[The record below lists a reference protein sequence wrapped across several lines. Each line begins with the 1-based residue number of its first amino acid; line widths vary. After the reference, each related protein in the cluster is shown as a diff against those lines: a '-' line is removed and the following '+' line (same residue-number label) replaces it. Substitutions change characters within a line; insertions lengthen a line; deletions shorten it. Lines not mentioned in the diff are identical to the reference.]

1 MVREGDTGL
10 TNPTYAKWLI
20 EAIKKVKQQKQRPS
34 LERISNAVRQ
44 NHKVSKESIEEQ
56 LELAVTDGIVLKT
69 YNKGLISYKDPS
81 RIVQL
86 QSRNLKI
93 GKKDDLT
100 KVIVRT
106 VRELGEVGG
115 SSLKSIEKFI
125 RRSYNIELCDGVDL
139 AQQIKL
145 SIKSGIQ
152 KGLLLQDG
160 RFIKLGTAPVSESD
174 SAGSNSSNSFHSSI
188 DDDKHFDDI
197 ILPFERHK
205 KLAKPLPLCSF
216 CLGPA
221 EKNRDGKFEELIS
234 CATCGSSGHP
244 TCLKFAPELALKVR
258 RLRWQCIDCKRCS
271 FCGKSG
277 KEDNML
283 FCDACDRG
291 YHMQCCDP
299 PLNKAPKG
307 AWSCNIC
314 DPDRGNKKGK
324 KFLEMA
330 ARYTQRLRAKEKAAK
345 LEKAKAVLNAARKQY
360 ESVTSGKGLPR
371 GRRPKHRIPGTTS
384 MSSSLLMATTGNNVH
399 LKHYRSL
406 ENGHSSR
413 EDKENTRAAAST
425 AENGNHSSS
434 SSSCESDSD
443 EDLSIL
449 QPFMAVNK
457 PKGLIDGLSRF
468 FTPSN
473 KRKSRVSL
481 SSLEADLAALVSKPK
496 PGRPSKS
503 RQAAKKL
510 LKKSKLLQVNKRR
523 RFHNCPPGSGQLK
536 GLFDGLSH
544 LFTAQGDRKR
554 NFPIYT
560 PPRGMQKLLS
570 IQTSTPIQDPFLD
583 IEIDKPDN
591 PFEFTGIES
600 PVILPPIRGRGRGI
614 HKPDWSDLGFLST
627 SLNKHKGRGRGVS
640 TPTETSIG
648 RGRGRG
654 RGQKKD
660 KESSAAPLPHLVTE
674 GDIDL
679 FKQAQEKAQQ
689 SLGQSSNTGD
699 APSEPQHRFPPC
711 IEFGKYEIQTWYSS
725 PYPQEYAR
733 LPKLYICEFC
743 LKYMKSRSI
752 LQRHMSKCGLHH
764 PPANEI
770 YRKGDL
776 SVFEVDGNVSK
787 IYCQNLCLLA
797 KLFLDHKTLYYDVEP
812 FLFYVLTHND
822 DTGCHLVGYFSKEK
836 HCQQKYNVSCIMTM
850 PQHQRKGYGRFLIE
864 FSYLLSRIEGQPGSP
879 EKPLSDLGKVS
890 YMAYWRSIII
900 EYMHKVADD
909 KITIKAISRST
920 GMCPHDVAGTLQQL
934 TFMIKKD
941 GKIVISVNRKKIQ
954 EYMDKLKLK
963 AHQRLELDAE
973 CLRWTPLISNQTL
986 LEEEKRAEK
995 EVGPRFRLPFGAPTT
1010 SRYFRLREMS
1020 EVVNSIAEDRRQLLE
1035 DSKLSPVK
1043 EVPIKKVGK
1052 KPGRK
1057 RLNSFKSPE
1066 PEPKRSRKSLMTEI
1080 SNSYLEDKLKSVPKT
1095 EDNLNGNNCNK
1106 MSNKTLK
1113 KEIKGR
1119 PEITL
1124 RRNGHIVAEHVVQ
1137 KRRKRK
1143 GGWPKGVPRGSPV
1156 KKDPVV
1162 RRGRPGRPRKLRH
1175 RTLVESQVSGAEES
1189 DGPSSPVDPKLENK
1203 SDTEEEEPETKRE
1216 EEEDV
1221 DDEVTINGDVSKLT
1235 DGSDGEEMDMDITN
1249 TSVQNSVSPDK
1260 TVSVNSTA
1268 DSGRQSKSDDVAD
1281 CDDNNEEKDS
1291 KSDDSSSSSSS
1302 SSDSDSSD
1310 DDEDDDDEE
1319 EDESQEEDEKKCSEV
1334 DIEVS
1339 VKAPIESEKVV
1350 KSVDIH
1356 TNGFDTVREKE
1367 NGETVES
1374 AIKSDDDEDD
1384 DEEEDDDDDEEEEE
1398 EDEEEESEESE
1409 KEETVSSPKN
1419 VPKLESPASLEQ
1431 ERETLP
1437 SESSGPPEPSPAIE
1451 PTECV
1456 SDSNSDDGPPAP
1468 LTPQVPTPRPMS
1480 PNVPMPSPGA
1490 NPDSE
1495 PEPEQLPMHEPEPR
1509 PPTPRQ
1515 EEPVIQESKQ
1525 PETPPS
1531 PQVPTPVP
1539 AAAAAETPI
1548 ATSASTNSSVEH
1560 TPETADIPS
1569 DDNFQDISSDTTVQ
1583 DTLGAS
1589 NNFEEALAQE
1599 LRNNYEQIDNS
1610 ATGSIATEQMA
1621 QRDMSMNNV
1630 QPPTPNHPSQTCS
1643 SVGPVFSPQ
1652 NTQINNMPNTN
1663 LGNNGFNTVDI
1674 DVTQLGLESPT
1685 SISSNEMAN
1694 NSVESAPTPNYSDCA
1709 QAQMPP
1715 TQMPQPQQLPPATP
1729 QQQQQQSCAQVQ
1741 SCAQLPQNCCIQAQQ
1756 SYCNNQSRVTRFMDT
1771 VQHHPMQMPVSTGTY
1786 LPPPATSS
1794 VVYGS
1799 SGSSYSPSMLPQNTH
1814 RLVHNNTPCGG
1825 QQNTGNYQN
1834 PNSCSLSK
1842 LQQMTANMMDL
1853 MHENTMTPPPNLTP
1867 PPHTMTPPPAM
1878 IRSMAT
1884 PPIPNL
1890 QPQLQLQPQQCSKYP
1905 RSRQT
1910 TRKPQSANPN
1920 VTVNPSVPFTPNVTI
1935 QPGSGML
1942 PRYNMNVFNSYRQ
1955 PMINHGYIPNHGFLN
1970 QPQLPMQVG
1979 MMNMH
1984 PAAQQ
1989 PFQQQMQQ
1997 SQSNNPMYAYSY
2009 MTAPSLNMN
2018 NVNPVMRR

>member
-1 MVREGDTGL
+1 MGREGDTGL

-244 TCLKFAPELALKVR
+244 TCLKFAPELAMKVR

-345 LEKAKAVLNAARKQY
+345 LEKAKAVLSAARKQY

-434 SSSCESDSD
+434 SSS
-443 EDLSIL
+443 
-449 QPFMAVNK
+449 
-457 PKGLIDGLSRF
+457 
-468 FTPSN
+468 
-473 KRKSRVSL
+473 
-481 SSLEADLAALVSKPK
+481 
-496 PGRPSKS
+496 
-503 RQAAKKL
+503 
-510 LKKSKLLQVNKRR
+510 
-523 RFHNCPPGSGQLK
+523 
-536 GLFDGLSH
+536 
-544 LFTAQGDRKR
+544 
-554 NFPIYT
+554 Y
-560 PPRGMQKLLS
+560 
-570 IQTSTPIQDPFLD
+570 
-583 IEIDKPDN
+583 
-591 PFEFTGIES
+591 
-600 PVILPPIRGRGRGI
+600 
-614 HKPDWSDLGFLST
+614 
-627 SLNKHKGRGRGVS
+627 
-640 TPTETSIG
+640 
-648 RGRGRG
+648 
-654 RGQKKD
+654 
-660 KESSAAPLPHLVTE
+660 KESSAAPLPHMVTE

-909 KITIKAISRST
+909 KITIKAISRAT

-934 TFMIKKD
+934 TFMVKKD

-1057 RLNSFKSPE
+1057 RLNSFKSPV

-1095 EDNLNGNNCNK
+1095 EENLNGNNCNK

-1124 RRNGHIVAEHVVQ
+1124 RRNGHIVTEHVVQ

-1189 DGPSSPVDPKLENK
+1189 DNPSTPVHTKLENK

-1235 DGSDGEEMDMDITN
+1235 DGSDGEMDMDITN
-1249 TSVQNSVSPDK
+1249 TSVQNSASPDK
-1260 TVSVNSTA
+1260 AVSAVNSALQTLA
-1268 DSGRQSKSDDVAD
+1268 HRARMVTWLTVMTTMKRKTIKVMILHHRHHHRLIVTVVMMM
-1281 CDDNNEEKDS
+1281 KMMMMTM
-1291 KSDDSSSSSSS
+1291 KM
-1302 SSDSDSSD
+1302 
-1310 DDEDDDDEE
+1310 
-1319 EDESQEEDEKKCSEV
+1319 EV
-1334 DIEVS
+1334 MR
-1339 VKAPIESEKVV
+1339 KMR
-1350 KSVDIH
+1350 KSVMRLIQRYLLKPRLK
-1356 TNGFDTVREKE
+1356 VRKW
-1367 NGETVES
+1367 
-1374 AIKSDDDEDD
+1374 
-1384 DEEEDDDDDEEEEE
+1384 
-1398 EDEEEESEESE
+1398 
-1409 KEETVSSPKN
+1409 
-1419 VPKLESPASLEQ
+1419 
-1431 ERETLP
+1431 
-1437 SESSGPPEPSPAIE
+1437 
-1451 PTECV
+1451 
-1456 SDSNSDDGPPAP
+1456 
-1468 LTPQVPTPRPMS
+1468 
-1480 PNVPMPSPGA
+1480 
-1490 NPDSE
+1490 
-1495 PEPEQLPMHEPEPR
+1495 
-1509 PPTPRQ
+1509 
-1515 EEPVIQESKQ
+1515 
-1525 PETPPS
+1525 
-1531 PQVPTPVP
+1531 
-1539 AAAAAETPI
+1539 
-1548 ATSASTNSSVEH
+1548 
-1560 TPETADIPS
+1560 
-1569 DDNFQDISSDTTVQ
+1569 
-1583 DTLGAS
+1583 
-1589 NNFEEALAQE
+1589 
-1599 LRNNYEQIDNS
+1599 
-1610 ATGSIATEQMA
+1610 
-1621 QRDMSMNNV
+1621 
-1630 QPPTPNHPSQTCS
+1630 
-1643 SVGPVFSPQ
+1643 
-1652 NTQINNMPNTN
+1652 
-1663 LGNNGFNTVDI
+1663 
-1674 DVTQLGLESPT
+1674 
-1685 SISSNEMAN
+1685 
-1694 NSVESAPTPNYSDCA
+1694 
-1709 QAQMPP
+1709 
-1715 TQMPQPQQLPPATP
+1715 
-1729 QQQQQQSCAQVQ
+1729 
-1741 SCAQLPQNCCIQAQQ
+1741 
-1756 SYCNNQSRVTRFMDT
+1756 
-1771 VQHHPMQMPVSTGTY
+1771 
-1786 LPPPATSS
+1786 
-1794 VVYGS
+1794 
-1799 SGSSYSPSMLPQNTH
+1799 
-1814 RLVHNNTPCGG
+1814 
-1825 QQNTGNYQN
+1825 
-1834 PNSCSLSK
+1834 
-1842 LQQMTANMMDL
+1842 
-1853 MHENTMTPPPNLTP
+1853 
-1867 PPHTMTPPPAM
+1867 
-1878 IRSMAT
+1878 
-1884 PPIPNL
+1884 
-1890 QPQLQLQPQQCSKYP
+1890 
-1905 RSRQT
+1905 
-1910 TRKPQSANPN
+1910 
-1920 VTVNPSVPFTPNVTI
+1920 
-1935 QPGSGML
+1935 
-1942 PRYNMNVFNSYRQ
+1942 
-1955 PMINHGYIPNHGFLN
+1955 
-1970 QPQLPMQVG
+1970 
-1979 MMNMH
+1979 
-1984 PAAQQ
+1984 
-1989 PFQQQMQQ
+1989 
-1997 SQSNNPMYAYSY
+1997 
-2009 MTAPSLNMN
+2009 
-2018 NVNPVMRR
+2018 

>member
-434 SSSCESDSD
+434 SSS
-443 EDLSIL
+443 
-449 QPFMAVNK
+449 
-457 PKGLIDGLSRF
+457 
-468 FTPSN
+468 
-473 KRKSRVSL
+473 
-481 SSLEADLAALVSKPK
+481 
-496 PGRPSKS
+496 
-503 RQAAKKL
+503 
-510 LKKSKLLQVNKRR
+510 
-523 RFHNCPPGSGQLK
+523 
-536 GLFDGLSH
+536 
-544 LFTAQGDRKR
+544 
-554 NFPIYT
+554 Y
-560 PPRGMQKLLS
+560 
-570 IQTSTPIQDPFLD
+570 
-583 IEIDKPDN
+583 
-591 PFEFTGIES
+591 
-600 PVILPPIRGRGRGI
+600 
-614 HKPDWSDLGFLST
+614 
-627 SLNKHKGRGRGVS
+627 
-640 TPTETSIG
+640 
-648 RGRGRG
+648 
-654 RGQKKD
+654 

>member
-314 DPDRGNKKGK
+314 DPNRGNKKGK

-434 SSSCESDSD
+434 SSS
-443 EDLSIL
+443 
-449 QPFMAVNK
+449 
-457 PKGLIDGLSRF
+457 
-468 FTPSN
+468 
-473 KRKSRVSL
+473 
-481 SSLEADLAALVSKPK
+481 
-496 PGRPSKS
+496 
-503 RQAAKKL
+503 
-510 LKKSKLLQVNKRR
+510 
-523 RFHNCPPGSGQLK
+523 
-536 GLFDGLSH
+536 
-544 LFTAQGDRKR
+544 
-554 NFPIYT
+554 Y
-560 PPRGMQKLLS
+560 
-570 IQTSTPIQDPFLD
+570 
-583 IEIDKPDN
+583 
-591 PFEFTGIES
+591 
-600 PVILPPIRGRGRGI
+600 
-614 HKPDWSDLGFLST
+614 
-627 SLNKHKGRGRGVS
+627 
-640 TPTETSIG
+640 
-648 RGRGRG
+648 
-654 RGQKKD
+654 

-689 SLGQSSNTGD
+689 SLGQVSWPGGYGHKSSNTGD

-1043 EVPIKKVGK
+1043 EDPIKKVGK

-1302 SSDSDSSD
+1302 SSDTDSSD
-1310 DDEDDDDEE
+1310 DDEDDDDEEE

-1334 DIEVS
+1334 DTEVS

-1356 TNGFDTVREKE
+1356 TNGVDTVREKE

-1583 DTLGAS
+1583 DTLSAS

-1942 PRYNMNVFNSYRQ
+1942 PRYNMNMFNSYRQ

>member
-234 CATCGSSGHP
+234 CATCGSS
-244 TCLKFAPELALKVR
+244 
-258 RLRWQCIDCKRCS
+258 
-271 FCGKSG
+271 
-277 KEDNML
+277 
-283 FCDACDRG
+283 
-291 YHMQCCDP
+291 
-299 PLNKAPKG
+299 
-307 AWSCNIC
+307 
-314 DPDRGNKKGK
+314 
-324 KFLEMA
+324 
-330 ARYTQRLRAKEKAAK
+330 
-345 LEKAKAVLNAARKQY
+345 
-360 ESVTSGKGLPR
+360 
-371 GRRPKHRIPGTTS
+371 
-384 MSSSLLMATTGNNVH
+384 
-399 LKHYRSL
+399 
-406 ENGHSSR
+406 
-413 EDKENTRAAAST
+413 
-425 AENGNHSSS
+425 
-434 SSSCESDSD
+434 
-443 EDLSIL
+443 
-449 QPFMAVNK
+449 
-457 PKGLIDGLSRF
+457 
-468 FTPSN
+468 
-473 KRKSRVSL
+473 
-481 SSLEADLAALVSKPK
+481 
-496 PGRPSKS
+496 
-503 RQAAKKL
+503 
-510 LKKSKLLQVNKRR
+510 
-523 RFHNCPPGSGQLK
+523 
-536 GLFDGLSH
+536 
-544 LFTAQGDRKR
+544 
-554 NFPIYT
+554 
-560 PPRGMQKLLS
+560 
-570 IQTSTPIQDPFLD
+570 
-583 IEIDKPDN
+583 
-591 PFEFTGIES
+591 
-600 PVILPPIRGRGRGI
+600 
-614 HKPDWSDLGFLST
+614 
-627 SLNKHKGRGRGVS
+627 
-640 TPTETSIG
+640 
-648 RGRGRG
+648 
-654 RGQKKD
+654 D

>member
-314 DPDRGNKKGK
+314 DPNRGNKKGK

-434 SSSCESDSD
+434 SSS
-443 EDLSIL
+443 
-449 QPFMAVNK
+449 
-457 PKGLIDGLSRF
+457 
-468 FTPSN
+468 
-473 KRKSRVSL
+473 
-481 SSLEADLAALVSKPK
+481 
-496 PGRPSKS
+496 
-503 RQAAKKL
+503 
-510 LKKSKLLQVNKRR
+510 
-523 RFHNCPPGSGQLK
+523 
-536 GLFDGLSH
+536 
-544 LFTAQGDRKR
+544 
-554 NFPIYT
+554 Y
-560 PPRGMQKLLS
+560 
-570 IQTSTPIQDPFLD
+570 
-583 IEIDKPDN
+583 
-591 PFEFTGIES
+591 
-600 PVILPPIRGRGRGI
+600 
-614 HKPDWSDLGFLST
+614 
-627 SLNKHKGRGRGVS
+627 
-640 TPTETSIG
+640 
-648 RGRGRG
+648 
-654 RGQKKD
+654 

-1043 EVPIKKVGK
+1043 EDPIKKVGK

-1302 SSDSDSSD
+1302 SSDTDSSD
-1310 DDEDDDDEE
+1310 DDEDDDDEEE

-1334 DIEVS
+1334 DTEVS

-1356 TNGFDTVREKE
+1356 TNGVDTVREKE

-1583 DTLGAS
+1583 DTLSAS

-1942 PRYNMNVFNSYRQ
+1942 PRYNMNMFNSYRQ